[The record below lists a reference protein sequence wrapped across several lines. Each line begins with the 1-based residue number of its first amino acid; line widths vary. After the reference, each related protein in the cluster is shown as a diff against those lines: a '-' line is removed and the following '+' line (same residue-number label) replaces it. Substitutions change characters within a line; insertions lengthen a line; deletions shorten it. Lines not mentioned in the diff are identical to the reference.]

1 MINFLEMFFVIGRFV
16 GVCLI
21 LYGALLAVVPEY
33 PVLNAVGLISYYVGA
48 YQLCATEL
56 LYLDDEVYTT

>member
-1 MINFLEMFFVIGRFV
+1 MGRFV
-16 GVCLI
+16 GVRLI